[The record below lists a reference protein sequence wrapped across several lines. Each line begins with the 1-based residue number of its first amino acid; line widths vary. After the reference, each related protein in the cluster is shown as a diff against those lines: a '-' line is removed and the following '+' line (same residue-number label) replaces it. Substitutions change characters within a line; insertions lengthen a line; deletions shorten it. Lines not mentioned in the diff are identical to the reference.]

1 MVTRFPIPRSS
12 AILRL
17 MIKIISLG
25 GSIVVPNSIN
35 VEYLKQLSSLVR
47 SYLTGRPERKLVFI
61 VGGGKPAREYQEAY
75 RAIVTSPDNESQD
88 WIGIAATR
96 LNGELLRGIFR
107 KECPNDLVTDPTSVH
122 SFEGSIL
129 IAAGWKPGCSSDY
142 DAVLLAEAF
151 RSDTVI
157 NLSNIDQV
165 YTADPKKDPSARPI
179 PYLSWT
185 GFRSLV
191 GETWVPGTHAPFDP
205 IAARRAQEL
214 RLKVIVASG
223 TDLPNLTNLL
233 EDRPFKGSTIGPE

>member
-1 MVTRFPIPRSS
+1 
-12 AILRL
+12 

-35 VEYLKQLSSLVR
+35 VEYLKQLAALVR
-47 SYLTGRPERKLVFI
+47 TYLHNQGNRKLVFI
-61 VGGGKPAREYQEAY
+61 VGGGRPAREYQEAY
-75 RAIVTSPDNESQD
+75 RAIVNPPNNESQD

-96 LNGELLRGIFR
+96 LNGELLRAIFR
-107 KECPNDLVTDPTSVH
+107 NECPNSLVTDPTSVH

-151 RSDTVI
+151 ESDTVI

-179 PYLSWT
+179 PKLSWPE
-185 GFRSLV
+185 FRSLV
-191 GETWVPGTHAPFDP
+191 GDTWVPGTHAPFDP
-205 IAARRAQEL
+205 VAARKAQEL
-214 RLKVIVASG
+214 HLKVIVASG

-233 EDRPFKGSTIGPE
+233 EDRPFKGTLIGPD

>member
-1 MVTRFPIPRSS
+1 MV
-12 AILRL
+12 
-17 MIKIISLG
+17 KIISLG

-35 VEYLKQLSSLVR
+35 VEYLKQLASLVR
-47 SYLTGRPERKLVFI
+47 SYLHGHPDRKLVFI
-61 VGGGKPAREYQEAY
+61 VGGGRPAREYQEAY

-107 KECPNDLVTDPTSVH
+107 KECPNSLVTDPTSVH

-151 RSDTVI
+151 QSDTVI

-179 PYLSWT
+179 PYLSWSE
-185 GFRSLV
+185 FRSLV
-191 GETWVPGTHAPFDP
+191 GDTWVPGTHAPFDP
-205 IAARRAQEL
+205 IAARKAQEL

-223 TDLPNLTNLL
+223 TDLSNLTDLL
-233 EDRPFKGSTIGPE
+233 EDRPFKGTTIGPE